1 MRRAC
6 MLKYENYTIRVV
18 KVTMSSPYLC
28 VYASQAAACI
38 GENRYKKIA
47 EAVETFW
54 SRADSESYRRAM
66 RRNDLMTNDEIVEKV
81 EQRHPAVAKLLTIA
95 SREEHTSTEVSEKYA
110 KLSSDFEKYAGD
122 HRFPGEIAAMVDDAL
137 RKSAYTSYGNVA
149 ESEVFKYIR
158 DVLKVDIV
166 DDSTF
171 YNQPLG
177 EVTTPYGTFKYF
189 IGGKI
194 DGITRDGK
202 TLVEIKNRVN
212 RLFGRPPVYENI
224 QVQTYLHLLDI
235 DKAFLVECLKSKN
248 GTSISEN
255 VNCISINRDRA
266 YFEMEVIPKI
276 EGFVNLIVHLIHD
289 EALQDKFVTSKRRN
303 AIATHWINKYVD
315 AKRRSRYALK

>member
-1 MRRAC
+1 
-6 MLKYENYTIRVV
+6 
-18 KVTMSSPYLC
+18 MSSPYLC

-38 GENRYKKIA
+38 GENRYKKIS

-54 SRADSESYRRAM
+54 NRADSDSYNKAM
-66 RRNDLMTNDEIVEKV
+66 RRNNLMTNDEIVEKV
-81 EQRHPAVAKLLTIA
+81 EQRHPEVAKLLSIA

-158 DVLKVDIV
+158 EVLKVDIV
-166 DDSTF
+166 DDPTF
-171 YNQPLG
+171 YNQQLG
-177 EVTTPYGTFKYF
+177 EVQTPYGAFKYF

-248 GTSISEN
+248 GSSISEN

-266 YFEMEVIPKI
+266 YFEMEVIPRI

-303 AIATHWINKYVD
+303 AIANHWILKHVD
-315 AKRRSRYALK
+315 AKRKLRYAIK

>member
-1 MRRAC
+1 
-6 MLKYENYTIRVV
+6 
-18 KVTMSSPYLC
+18 MSSPYLC

-54 SRADSESYRRAM
+54 SRADAESYRKAM
-66 RRNDLMTNDEIVEKV
+66 HRNDLLTNDEIVEKV
-81 EQRHPAVAKLLTIA
+81 EKSHPTVATLLSIA

-122 HRFPGEIAAMVDDAL
+122 HRFSGEVAAMVDDAL

-149 ESEVFKYIR
+149 ESEVFRYIR

-166 DDSTF
+166 EDSTF
-171 YNQPLG
+171 YNKPLG
-177 EVTTPYGTFKYF
+177 EVETPYGSFKYF

-224 QVQTYLHLLDI
+224 QIQTYLHLLDI

-248 GTSISEN
+248 GNSVSEN

-266 YFEMEVIPKI
+266 YFEMEVIPRI
-276 EGFVNLIVHLIHD
+276 EGFVNLIVHLIYD
-289 EALQDKFVTSKRRN
+289 QSLQDKFVTSKRRN
-303 AIATHWINKYVD
+303 AIATHWINKHVD
-315 AKRRSRYALK
+315 AKRRSRYAIK